1 MTDKAKEIIKKLCLS
16 PLQGEGGYF
25 RFVQEFGEKSGY
37 IYYLVTEDTFSHL
50 HLLDTDELWFFLEGD
65 EAEQTIVDE
74 KGSIER
80 RVLDSD
86 HRDSLVSKNTYQAT
100 RIKKRVLGYTLF
112 STIMSPRYRDDMYKS
127 GKDDE
132 RVNNIKELKDLI

>member
-86 HRDSLVSKNTYQAT
+86 HRDSLV
-100 RIKKRVLGYTLF
+100 
-112 STIMSPRYRDDMYKS
+112 
-127 GKDDE
+127 
-132 RVNNIKELKDLI
+132 

>member
-1 MTDKAKEIIKKLCLS
+1 M
-16 PLQGEGGYF
+16 
-25 RFVQEFGEKSGY
+25 
-37 IYYLVTEDTFSHL
+37 
-50 HLLDTDELWFFLEGD
+50 
-65 EAEQTIVDE
+65 DE

-86 HRDSLVSKNTYQAT
+86 HRDSLVLKNTYQAT
-100 RIKKRVLGYTLF
+100 RIKKPVLGYTLF